1 MNLAEFWARFDR
13 VSYFEI
19 DRTNINYDL
28 FIHKQKGWAVP
39 ALSTRTLVLLSRSP

>member
-28 FIHKQKGWAVP
+28 FIHKQKGWAV
-39 ALSTRTLVLLSRSP
+39 STLFVEILTTI